1 MEVLYYFDLLLMDW
15 LDLYNNSQF
24 VLGVVL
30 LVDIVL
36 LLLIFV
42 MLEKK
47 LTTKISSIVA
57 FLTIINAPE
66 LYDSFGFIG
75 VFIFVSGLV
84 FIAHKLVS
92 YLSFVVLNSNSVPD
106 SENSISKSV
115 FFSLTGKKTESLKK
129 NRISAPVASPKALEQ
144 YEEEYEEYEEEEE
157 EEEEQQLSLARKSP
171 ATKTTTVRKR
181 RVVSKE
187 GELDG

>member
-75 VFIFVSGLV
+75 VFVFVAGLV

-92 YLSFVVLNSNSVPD
+92 YLSFVVLNSNNIPD
-106 SENSISKSV
+106 SESSISKSV
-115 FFSLTGKKTESLKK
+115 FFSLTGKKTESIKK
-129 NRISAPVASPKALEQ
+129 APASAPVAKQPALEQ
-144 YEEEYEEYEEEEE
+144 YEEEEYEEYEEEEE
-157 EEEEQQLSLARKSP
+157 QQELGLTRKAP
-171 ATKTTTVRKR
+171 TTATRTVRKR
-181 RVVSKE
+181 RVAPKE